1 MRVPPYNISVGRN
14 SCFYQI
20 SGKNRMRNDAT
31 MLRKLPF
38 NLTTRFF
45 VPEKHIIRF
54 LRENVEPSEKREEQ
68 TIFLFVFL
76 RKKVG
81 KVLFSDNFGHQYVL
95 TKCVFPYCVSQR
107 NKEIFKRNKAVS

>member
-1 MRVPPYNISVGRN
+1 MRVLPYRDIVERN

-20 SGKNRMRNDAT
+20 NSRNFARNDAT

-68 TIFLFVFL
+68 TIFLFVFCEK
-76 RKKVG
+76 RWG
-81 KVLFSDNFGHQYVL
+81 KCFFQIISAIN
-95 TKCVFPYCVSQR
+95 TC
-107 NKEIFKRNKAVS
+107 

>member
-1 MRVPPYNISVGRN
+1 MRVPPYNISVGWN

-54 LRENVEPSEKREEQ
+54 LREDLEPSEKREEQ
-68 TIFLFVFL
+68 TIFLFVFCEK
-76 RKKVG
+76 RWG
-81 KVLFSDNFGHQYVL
+81 KCFFQIISAIN
-95 TKCVFPYCVSQR
+95 TC
-107 NKEIFKRNKAVS
+107 

>member
-1 MRVPPYNISVGRN
+1 MRVPPYNISVGWN

-45 VPEKHIIRF
+45 VPEKHILRF
-54 LRENVEPSEKREEQ
+54 LRKNVEPFEKRKEQ
-68 TIFLFVFL
+68 TIFSLCFL

-81 KVLFSDNFGHQYVL
+81 KVLFSDNFGHQHVPIIR
-95 TKCVFPYCVSQR
+95 VFPYCVSLR